1 MKFFYVFDMIVV
13 GILLVVSII
22 LIMIAFVVL
31 RFTISFTLSEEFR
44 EIGVMKAIGIG
55 NFKIRGL
62 YLVKYMGLSLIGAA
76 IGLVLGFPFGK
87 MLMSVSSPSII
98 IGNQSPVL
106 VNILCAVLVIAVIL
120 LFCYGCT
127 GRVKKLTPIDAIRN
141 GQTGERFRKKS
152 LMSLRKSRFPM
163 SPFLALNDIVSSPR
177 RYGIITLTFF
187 LCLSLLLILSAT
199 VSTMNSNRLA
209 TAFGWADCDIYLDNK
224 ILSDCML
231 EDGHERLEKHLDEM
245 EQALAENG
253 IPAKCYQEMV
263 LTCLYRS
270 EKTRAISLSI
280 RAQAPQW
287 ICTNIQQ
294 EQHHKI
300 QMRLQSP
307 GFPQRS

>member
-141 GQTGERFRKKS
+141 GQTGERFRKK
-152 LMSLRKSRFPM
+152 
-163 SPFLALNDIVSSPR
+163 
-177 RYGIITLTFF
+177 
-187 LCLSLLLILSAT
+187 
-199 VSTMNSNRLA
+199 
-209 TAFGWADCDIYLDNK
+209 
-224 ILSDCML
+224 
-231 EDGHERLEKHLDEM
+231 
-245 EQALAENG
+245 
-253 IPAKCYQEMV
+253 V
-263 LTCLYRS
+263 L
-270 EKTRAISLSI
+270 
-280 RAQAPQW
+280 
-287 ICTNIQQ
+287 
-294 EQHHKI
+294 
-300 QMRLQSP
+300 
-307 GFPQRS
+307 